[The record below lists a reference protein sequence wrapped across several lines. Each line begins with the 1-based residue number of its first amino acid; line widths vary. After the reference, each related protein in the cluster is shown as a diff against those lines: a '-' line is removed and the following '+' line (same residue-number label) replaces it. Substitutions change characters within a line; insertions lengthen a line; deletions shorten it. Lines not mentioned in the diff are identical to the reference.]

1 MVGTVNN
8 AVYFLYDN
16 SSFHNKENKMKL
28 TLTKRK
34 IKQLNHTAGLEKAQ
48 TPNIAGGYL
57 TAGCDRE
64 ITELCNT
71 KAFGSCY
78 NCGSLRC

>member
-1 MVGTVNN
+1 
-8 AVYFLYDN
+8 
-16 SSFHNKENKMKL
+16 MKL
-28 TLTKRK
+28 TLAKRN
-34 IKQLNHTAGLEKAQ
+34 IKQLNRTTALEKAQ
-48 TPNIAGGYL
+48 TPNIAGGYI

-64 ITELCNT
+64 ITDLCNS